1 MDKLLIITNKEELVS
16 VLNDVLK
23 DKLNL
28 QKENSKDLSKDEK
41 EISKQIKL
49 LSIDD
54 VCKLFS
60 VSRVTL
66 NKWKKQGLIPYKKMS
81 RRVFFVEDDIY
92 KSITNYNFKNINKI
106 TWK

>member
-1 MDKLLIITNKEELVS
+1 MDKLLIVTNKEELVS

-28 QKENSKDLSKDEK
+28 LKENSKDLSKDEK

-54 VCKLFS
+54 VCKLFN